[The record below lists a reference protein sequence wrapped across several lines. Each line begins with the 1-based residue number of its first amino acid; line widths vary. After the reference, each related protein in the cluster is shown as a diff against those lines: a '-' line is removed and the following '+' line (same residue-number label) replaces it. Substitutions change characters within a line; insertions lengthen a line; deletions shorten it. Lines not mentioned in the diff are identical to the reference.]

1 MHFACNVGRIRAH
14 EHATAKSAG
23 DEHAADR
30 RTNYGPF
37 PSAQTVQH
45 SATLSCVRRSKR
57 QERALIFQKKHD
69 AMRAVTKSF
78 CPVLVLTIGLPL
90 TAQVALAQVN
100 AGAKA
105 SGQYNFY
112 GNSAHSSFHSARQ
125 NVGHYSQYL
134 NSVQTPVAQPAVV
147 ADRPATVATPA
158 GVVDRDVAEEA
169 SDTIESH
176 IDKLGRYLGKMR
188 KHAEAIEDVESLKII
203 NDVERNL
210 AEAKTHHE
218 ALDEHHA
225 GEKIDAKTARQ
236 HCDKI
241 NAALAKAHAEHDK
254 LMKRL
259 GDENTK

>member
-1 MHFACNVGRIRAH
+1 
-14 EHATAKSAG
+14 
-23 DEHAADR
+23 
-30 RTNYGPF
+30 
-37 PSAQTVQH
+37 
-45 SATLSCVRRSKR
+45 
-57 QERALIFQKKHD
+57 
-69 AMRAVTKSF
+69 MRAATKAI
-78 CPVLVLTIGLPL
+78 CLVLVLTIGLPL

-134 NSVQTPVAQPAVV
+134 NSVQTPVAQPAAAPSAV
-147 ADRPATVATPA
+147 ADRPVAVATPA

-176 IDKLGRYLGKMR
+176 IEKLGRYLGKMR
-188 KHAEAIEDVESLKII
+188 KHAEAIDDAESLKLID
-203 NDVERNL
+203 DVERNL

-218 ALDEHHA
+218 ALDEHHS

-254 LMKRL
+254 LMKRI